1 MTPRDVSRPFGAG
14 ALHPL
19 RCAVAVAMILA
30 AIAAGLAI
38 APRYQHAHAQVPAL
52 DRAQLLVIELQGV
65 IGVAT
70 AAFVNRGIEQAQA
83 MNARAVVIRMDTPG
97 GLVNATR
104 DIISDILASPVP
116 VVVYVA
122 PSGARAASA
131 GTYILYAAHVAAMAP
146 GTHLGAATPI
156 GLGPPPG
163 MPGGPERQPEPSD
176 EKPKSPGEPGSAAER
191 KALNDAI
198 AYLRSLAELRSRN
211 AEFAERAVREAA
223 TMTATEAAKNGVVD
237 LLVPDIPSLLAAID
251 GRTVAIAGATR
262 RLETKD
268 AAIETLSPNWRER
281 AIGIVT
287 DPNVAYL
294 LLLLGFYGIFFEL
307 WNPGFVLPGVVGGIC
322 LLIALAALSV
332 MPVSYAGL
340 ALILLGVALMAGE
353 AFTPGVGVLGIG
365 GLVAFVAGSIFLF
378 EPEAMPFDFGV
389 AWPVIAGA
397 TAITSAFFLF
407 VIGFALKARQRPV
420 VTGIEELIGSRARVI
435 EWTDNRGLVHVR
447 GETWQARAAEGS
459 MPVPPAAGDSVR
471 IRALDGLV
479 LIVEPAKHT
488 LDQPGR

>member
-1 MTPRDVSRPFGAG
+1 MTPRDVPRPFGAG
-14 ALHPL
+14 ALRPL
-19 RCAVAVAMILA
+19 RCTVAVAMILA
-30 AIAAGLAI
+30 AIAAGLLF
-38 APRYQHAHAQVPAL
+38 APQHTQAQVPAPK
-52 DRAQLLVIELQGV
+52 RADLLVIELQGV
-65 IGVAT
+65 IGVAA
-70 AAFVNRGIEQAQA
+70 AAFVSRGIEQAQA

-97 GLVNATR
+97 GLVSATR

-122 PSGARAASA
+122 PGGARAASA
-131 GTYILYAAHVAAMAP
+131 GTYILYAAHLAAMAP

-163 MPGGPERQPEPSD
+163 MPGGPERQPEPTG
-176 EKPKSPGEPGSAAER
+176 EKPKSPDEPGSAAER

-198 AYLRSLAELRSRN
+198 AYLRSLAELRGRN
-211 AEFAERAVREAA
+211 ADFAERAVREAA
-223 TMTATEAAKNGVVD
+223 TMTATEAATNDVVD
-237 LLVPDIPSLLAAID
+237 LLAPDIPSLLAAID
-251 GRTVAIAGATR
+251 GRTISIAGATR

-268 AAIETLSPNWRER
+268 AAVETLSPNWRER

-294 LLLLGFYGIFFEL
+294 LLLLGFYGLFFEL
-307 WNPGFVLPGVVGGIC
+307 WNPGFILPGVVGGIC

-340 ALILLGVALMAGE
+340 ALILLGIALLAGE

-365 GLVAFVAGSIFLF
+365 GLVAFVTGSIFLF
-378 EPEAMPFDFGV
+378 EPGAVPFDFGV

-420 VTGIEELIGSRARVI
+420 VTGIEELVGSRARVI
-435 EWTDNRGLVHVR
+435 EWTGDRGLVHVR
-447 GETWQARAAEGS
+447 GEIWQARAAEGS
-459 MPVPPAAGDSVR
+459 MPAPPAAGDSVR